1 MAQYESLQEV
11 VRELEDAASVAGEA
25 AHGEAAEVGA
35 LRKSAEFRTWQRQQ
49 RHRELQEV
57 GADTE
62 LGGEEEDMGAGD
74 DEQQGEAGQ
83 PAQGADP
90 ADGEGDITEDAKA
103 YMVFANKVCSWHA
116 LTKHGYSCVH
126 ACICVYVCYV

>member
-25 AHGEAAEVGA
+25 AHGDAAQVGA
-35 LRKSAEFRTWQRQQ
+35 LKKSAEFRTWQRQ
-49 RHRELQEV
+49 RRNRELQEV
-57 GADTE
+57 EADGGLE
-62 LGGEEEDMGAGD
+62 GEEEDVGAGD
-74 DEQQGEAGQ
+74 DEQQGEGGQ

-103 YMVFANKVCSWHA
+103 YMSFANKVC
-116 LTKHGYSCVH
+116 V
-126 ACICVYVCYV
+126 